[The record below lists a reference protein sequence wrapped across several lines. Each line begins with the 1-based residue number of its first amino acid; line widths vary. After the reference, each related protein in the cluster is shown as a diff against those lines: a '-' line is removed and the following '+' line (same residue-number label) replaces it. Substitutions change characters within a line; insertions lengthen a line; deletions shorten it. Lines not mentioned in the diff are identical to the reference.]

1 VSTFLKDLRYAAR
14 MLAKSPGFTAAAVIC
29 LGLGIGATSA
39 IFSVVHAV
47 LLRQL
52 GYRDPGQ
59 LVRLYT
65 EFPKFPNGGLRRFW
79 TSPPE
84 YDELKRQLTS
94 WESLDAWATGGVN
107 LAGAANP
114 IRVTGASVTGG
125 LFPSLG
131 VSPELGRGITPADDV
146 PGAPLV
152 ALLSHNLW
160 QRAFGGDPNI
170 VGRVVQVDGNN
181 ANIIGVMPPSFSFPP
196 GELDPPEMWAAFR
209 LPPPNPRR
217 RGSHF
222 LYLVGRLKSGVPLNR
237 AQEELDRHVQQS
249 ADLIGQNN
257 HPFSRD
263 NHPIVAYGLK
273 DEVVR
278 SIRPALWTLMG
289 AVAFVLLIACVNVAN
304 LLLARAEARQRE
316 IAVRKALGA
325 STGQLVRQF
334 TTEGL
339 LLSLGGAAVG
349 LGLAMAG
356 LKVMVAAGKASI
368 PRASEVSIDPTVL
381 AVTIAVSIV
390 TALFFGLAPLAQIA
404 SGTLHDALK
413 AAGGRSSGSTVAS
426 NRFRSA
432 LVASELALA
441 LVLLIG
447 TGLMIRAFWKLSEV
461 DPGFRPEGLLTMRVN
476 LPATVYPT
484 PAAVDRFW
492 INVQEKI
499 AAIPGVTSATAM
511 QGLPP
516 ERPINANDTQIENF
530 TPVPGGPGHN
540 IDYWQVVGDRFFET
554 MGTRLLEGR
563 LFDARDVASAQPAVV
578 INHTMART
586 YYGNDSAIG
595 HRLRLGFQDPWYTIV
610 GVVED
615 VKNAGLDKPA
625 GTELFLAER
634 QNSQRQQVYLAIR
647 TAGDPHSLISA
658 ARAAVRD
665 IDPSLPIAQVR
676 TMDEV
681 LAGARSRP
689 RFLTTLLGLFSTT
702 ALLLA
707 AVGLYGVIAY
717 SVTRRMTEF
726 GIRMAM
732 GASAGNVMNLVLS
745 QGLKLAA
752 AGVIAGALGA
762 LALTRLIRGLL
773 FGVSSFD
780 PITFTAMAVLLGA
793 VTVAACIIPARRAT
807 KVDPMIALRY
817 E

>member
-1 VSTFLKDLRYAAR
+1 
-14 MLAKSPGFTAAAVIC
+14 
-29 LGLGIGATSA
+29 
-39 IFSVVHAV
+39 
-47 LLRQL
+47 
-52 GYRDPGQ
+52 
-59 LVRLYT
+59 
-65 EFPKFPNGGLRRFW
+65 
-79 TSPPE
+79 
-84 YDELKRQLTS
+84 
-94 WESLDAWATGGVN
+94 
-107 LAGAANP
+107 
-114 IRVTGASVTGG
+114 
-125 LFPSLG
+125 
-131 VSPELGRGITPADDV
+131 
-146 PGAPLV
+146 
-152 ALLSHNLW
+152 
-160 QRAFGGDPNI
+160 
-170 VGRVVQVDGNN
+170 
-181 ANIIGVMPPSFSFPP
+181 
-196 GELDPPEMWAAFR
+196 
-209 LPPPNPRR
+209 
-217 RGSHF
+217 
-222 LYLVGRLKSGVPLNR
+222 
-237 AQEELDRHVQQS
+237 
-249 ADLIGQNN
+249 
-257 HPFSRD
+257 
-263 NHPIVAYGLK
+263 
-273 DEVVR
+273 
-278 SIRPALWTLMG
+278 MG

-325 STGQLVRQF
+325 GIGQLIRQF

-339 LLSLGGAAVG
+339 LLSLGGAVLG

-356 LKVMVAAGKASI
+356 LKLMVAAGKASI
-368 PRASEVSIDPTVL
+368 PRAAEVNIDPTVL
-381 AVTIAVSIV
+381 AVTIAVSLL

-404 SGTLHDALK
+404 GGTLHDALK
-413 AAGGRSSGSTVAS
+413 SGGGRGSAGSVTS

-461 DPGFRPEGLLTMRVN
+461 DPGFRPEGLLTLRVN
-476 LPATVYPT
+476 LPQALYPK
-484 PAAVDRFW
+484 AENQDRFW
-492 INVQEKI
+492 KSVQEKI
-499 AAIPGVTSATAM
+499 AAIPGVISSTAM

-554 MGTRLLEGR
+554 MGIRLLDGR
-563 LFDARDVASAQPAVV
+563 LFDARDVNGAQPAIV

-586 YYGNDSAIG
+586 YYGNESPIG
-595 HRLRLGFQDPWYTIV
+595 HRVRPAFQDPWYTIV

-625 GTELFLAER
+625 GTELFFAER
-634 QNSQRQQVYLAIR
+634 QNASRSQIYLALR
-647 TAGDPHSLISA
+647 TAGDPKSLISA

-665 IDPSLPIAQVR
+665 IDPSLPLAQVR

-689 RFLTTLLGLFSTT
+689 RFLTTLLGLFSAT

-707 AVGLYGVIAY
+707 AVGLYGVISY

-732 GASAGNVMNLVLS
+732 GAKTGDVLGLVLS

-752 AGVIAGALGA
+752 AGVVAGAIGA

-780 PITFTAMAVLLGA
+780 PLTFCAMALLLAA
-793 VTVAACIIPARRAT
+793 VTVAACIVPARRAT
-807 KVDPMIALRY
+807 RVDPLIALRY